1 VKKILFGVLIG
12 LVAISMIGGSLVGC
26 SSKSSSSTATTAT
39 STPLTEKVITIGTD
53 SPLTGPAAPWGLS
66 VRDGVT
72 LAAEDFNAAG
82 GLTVGNIHYTFDVE
96 SLDDK
101 YDTATTTNNI
111 RQMVDSDGIKYL
123 FTFQTEGTLA
133 LGPELSTDK
142 VLSFTVVNDN
152 SVIAQPANSYCY
164 RTYML
169 PPMEVDGYFKWMTQ
183 NHPEA
188 KSLVYITTN
197 NDNGVLLAG
206 LIKQACAKY
215 GITYLD
221 QILYDG
227 GTTDFTPFITKILA
241 ENPDIIH
248 FVGAPTGDAALI
260 IKTARD
266 MGYKGILSA
275 GGIVSASDMVGIAGQ
290 ADLEGVI
297 STDLPLVAP
306 TVSPTILGLPA
317 REDAKWGAHYGST
330 WDFYSQAWTMFQ
342 AIKKADSVDTTAV
355 KAILDDDT
363 QKYDYA
369 AITGGY
375 ATFGSPTAIAQF
387 GSDGTHQITNAWTV
401 CIIHNG
407 QDTIASVI
415 NP

>member
-1 VKKILFGVLIG
+1 MKKIFTIA
-12 LVAISMIGGSLVGC
+12 AIIMAVSLLTGSLVGC
-26 SSKSSSSTATTAT
+26 GGTKTTTTSAT
-39 STPLTEKVITIGTD
+39 SAAIVEKVVTIGTD
-53 SPLTGPAAPWGLS
+53 SPLTGPAAPWGIS
-66 VRDGVT
+66 VQHGVE

-82 GLTVGNIHYTFDVE
+82 GLTVGNIHYTFKTE

-111 RQMVDSDGIKYL
+111 RQMVNSDGIKYL

-152 SVIAQPANSYCY
+152 AVIKQPANSYCY
-164 RTYML
+164 RMYML
-169 PPMEVDGYFKWMTQ
+169 PPMQVDGYFKWMVQ
-183 NHPEA
+183 NHPDA

-197 NDNGVLLAG
+197 NDNGVLLAD
-206 LIKQACAKY
+206 LIKKACATY

-221 QILYDG
+221 NIFYDG

-241 ENPDIIH
+241 ENPAIIH

-275 GGIVSASDMVGIAGQ
+275 GGIVGAADMLPIAGQ
-290 ADLEGVI
+290 GDLEGVI
-297 STDLPLVAP
+297 STSLPLVAP
-306 TVSPTILGLPA
+306 TVSPVVLGLPA
-317 REDAKWGAHYGST
+317 REVAKWGTSYGST

-342 AIKKADSVDTTAV
+342 AIKRAGSVDTTAV

-369 AITGGY
+369 AITGGF
-375 ATFGSPTAIAQF
+375 ATFGSTAALAQF
-387 GSDGTHQITNAWTV
+387 GTDGTHQIANAWTI